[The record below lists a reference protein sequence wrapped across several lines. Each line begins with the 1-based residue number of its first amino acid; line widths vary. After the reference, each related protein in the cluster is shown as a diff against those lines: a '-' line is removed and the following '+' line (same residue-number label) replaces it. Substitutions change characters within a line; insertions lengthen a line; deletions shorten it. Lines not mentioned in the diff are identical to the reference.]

1 MAVSYFKA
9 ADLIMGIKCT
19 KCPQKQFKSK
29 HEVYGHVLGS
39 HLANIQDEVI
49 NQNDKAEEDMDGV
62 EEEIPQKGI
71 EPGIQDIEIVETCGN
86 PPQKRIEPRIQGIK
100 IVETCRNPPQK
111 GIESSIQGI
120 KIVETY
126 GNPNGGQ
133 GRFMVS

>member
-1 MAVSYFKA
+1 
-9 ADLIMGIKCT
+9 MGIKCT
-19 KCPQKQFKSK
+19 ECPQKQFKSK
-29 HEVYGHVLGS
+29 HEVYGHVHET
-39 HLANIQDEVI
+39 HLANVHDEVI
-49 NQNDKAEEDMDGV
+49 NQKDKAEEDMDGV

-71 EPGIQDIEIVETCGN
+71 EPGIQGIKIVETCGN
-86 PPQKRIEPRIQGIK
+86 PPQKGLEPGIQGIK
-100 IVETCRNPPQK
+100 IVETCGNPPQK

>member
-1 MAVSYFKA
+1 MNYLIIIAISYFKA

-29 HEVYGHVLGS
+29 HEVYAHVLGS
-39 HLANIQDEVI
+39 HLANVQDEVI
-49 NQNDKAEEDMDGV
+49 NQNNMAEENMDGV

-71 EPGIQDIEIVETCGN
+71 EPL
-86 PPQKRIEPRIQGIK
+86 
-100 IVETCRNPPQK
+100 
-111 GIESSIQGI
+111 IQGI

-126 GNPNGGQ
+126 GNPNGGH